1 MEDKTL
7 KQIWLNKENSFKDY
21 WIFQRLTKE
30 NKIRIFYLIEY
41 NLI

>member
-7 KQIWLNKENSFKDY
+7 KQIWLNKENSPKGYWDY
-21 WIFQRLTKE
+21 ENLTTIQKV
-30 NKIRIFYLIEY
+30 RIFYLIEY